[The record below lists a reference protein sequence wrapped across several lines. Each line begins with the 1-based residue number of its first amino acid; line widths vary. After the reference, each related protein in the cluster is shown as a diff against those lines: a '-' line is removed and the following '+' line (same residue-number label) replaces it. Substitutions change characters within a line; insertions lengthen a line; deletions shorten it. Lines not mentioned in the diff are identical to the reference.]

1 MAELAVGDP
10 RRAPAAS
17 EALQLIATDTVV
29 TALIEAAAERHDWV
43 LATLGRLP
51 PNLVRPAIEQVG
63 LARALAPML
72 LLSEGANWLAS
83 EDHVIDIGFLAKQ
96 NL

>member
-1 MAELAVGDP
+1 
-10 RRAPAAS
+10 
-17 EALQLIATDTVV
+17 VV